1 MSLFFFFFCIIHWKK
16 RYWYQQVSQCFGLFS
31 CLLWG
36 GGGRGGGGKMGNITL
51 IMPISTRKD
60 MIIRADVYV

>member
-1 MSLFFFFFCIIHWKK
+1 MS
-16 RYWYQQVSQCFGLFS
+16 RCFGLFS
-31 CLLWG
+31 CLLCG
-36 GGGRGGGGKMGNITL
+36 GGEGGGGGKTGNITL

>member
-1 MSLFFFFFCIIHWKK
+1 M
-16 RYWYQQVSQCFGLFS
+16 GGGE
-31 CLLWG
+31 G
-36 GGGRGGGGKMGNITL
+36 GGGEVGNISL

>member
-1 MSLFFFFFCIIHWKK
+1 M
-16 RYWYQQVSQCFGLFS
+16 SQCFGLFS
-31 CLLWG
+31 CLLWVG
-36 GGGRGGGGKMGNITL
+36 GGGGEGRGKAGNITL